1 MSVCSIVFIC
11 VAVFFAGFF
20 DSIAGGGGLI
30 SLPSYLFIGLPAD
43 VAFVCNKFAAGCG
56 TTFSAINFFRSG
68 VVKIKVAVLSG
79 VFAFCTSQIGTR
91 LVLSIDPIVLRTIL
105 FLLLPIIG
113 VLVLVKRD
121 LGGIDNSN
129 TISKKKTIFF
139 AILIG
144 IFVGF
149 YDGFFGPGTGTFAII
164 AYTTLI
170 KYDSKT
176 AAGNSKILNLFSN
189 YSSLILGI
197 LSGKIIYS
205 LVIPAALAGIAGNYV
220 GSSLAI
226 KNGNKIIR
234 PMMIFVVV
242 LLFINLLYNF
252 ITIMWEKS

>member
-1 MSVCSIVFIC
+1 MPFHYTIFIC
-11 VAVFFAGFF
+11 IAVFLGGFF

-30 SLPSYLFIGLPAD
+30 TLPAYLFIGLPAD
-43 VAFVCNKFAAGCG
+43 TAFVCNKFGAGCG
-56 TTFSAINFFRSG
+56 TTFSAINFFRLG
-68 VVKIKVAVLSG
+68 AVKIKIAVFSG
-79 VFAFCTSQIGTR
+79 IFAFCASQLGTR
-91 LVLSIDPIVLRTIL
+91 LVLSINPIVLKSVI
-105 FLLLPIIG
+105 FFLLPIVG

-121 LGGIDNSN
+121 LGDIDASN
-129 TISKKKTIFF
+129 TVPKKKKIIF

-144 IFVGF
+144 ICVGF
-149 YDGFFGPGTGTFAII
+149 YDGVFGPGTGTFAII

-170 KYDSKT
+170 KYDSKI

-189 YSSLILGI
+189 YSSLILGV

-205 LVIPAALAGIAGNYV
+205 LVIPAALAGIAGNYI

-252 ITIMWEKS
+252 ITMMWG

>member
-1 MSVCSIVFIC
+1 MSLYSVLFIC
-11 VAVFFAGFF
+11 GAVFFAGFV

-30 SLPSYLFIGLPAD
+30 SLPAYLFIGLPAD
-43 VAFVCNKFAAGCG
+43 VAFVCNKFGAGCG

-68 VVKIKVAVLSG
+68 VVKMKVALLSG
-79 VFAFCTSQIGTR
+79 VFAFCSSQIGTR
-91 LVLSIDPIVLRTIL
+91 LVLSIDPIILRSIL
-105 FLLLPIIG
+105 FLLLPIVGI
-113 VLVLVKRD
+113 LVLIKRD
-121 LGGIDNSN
+121 LGSIDASNSLSN
-129 TISKKKTIFF
+129 RKTIFF
-139 AILIG
+139 AVLIG

-149 YDGFFGPGTGTFAII
+149 YDGFFGPGTGAFAII

-170 KYDSKT
+170 KYDSKI

-205 LVIPAALAGIAGNYV
+205 LVIPAALAGIAGNYI

-234 PMMIFVVV
+234 PMMILVVV

-252 ITIMWEKS
+252 ITMMRG